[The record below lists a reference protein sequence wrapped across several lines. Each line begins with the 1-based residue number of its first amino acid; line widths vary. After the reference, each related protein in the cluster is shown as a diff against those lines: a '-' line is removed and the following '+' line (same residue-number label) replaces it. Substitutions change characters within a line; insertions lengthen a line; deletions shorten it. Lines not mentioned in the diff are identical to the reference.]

1 MGEEGKQDRDH
12 RAHSACD
19 AGDKIPVSV
28 IGIGQHLGAVGGVI
42 IPGAEADEHGEKGIE
57 GRDPITENA
66 QHRRLSNTIRTR
78 LLRRLMRSAFL
89 SFIDGRQPICFI
101 QDPLNAS
108 SILRRSKISEP
119 RGRSE
124 TRHRF
129 ADGLSPF
136 KKR

>member
-1 MGEEGKQDRDH
+1 MADIIQRLNGIPFRLKAAFDFGFLQKYGTVFRVFDDQD
-12 RAHSACD
+12 SGNICF
-19 AGDKIPVSV
+19 G
-28 IGIGQHLGAVGGVI
+28 
-42 IPGAEADEHGEKGIE
+42 
-57 GRDPITENA
+57 
-66 QHRRLSNTIRTR
+66 RLSNTIRTR
-78 LLRRLMRSAFL
+78 LSRRLMRPAFL

-101 QDPLNAS
+101 QDCLNAS